1 LNDFTGR
8 ILTHVRLAAVLTA
21 ALVLAGVAASAPPT
35 AGVLVPGKS
44 LGGMRLGATKAEVER
59 LWGRAYGV
67 CRGCAAE
74 TWYFNYYAFQPRG
87 AAVEFRAGRV
97 AAIFTL
103 YEPVGWRT
111 PKGLA
116 LGDPAA
122 RITSLYG
129 GLLQRECGGY
139 SAFFLP
145 GRGVRTAFYVL
156 DDRLWAF
163 GLARTGLPLCR

>member
-1 LNDFTGR
+1 
-8 ILTHVRLAAVLTA
+8 VRLAAALAAA
-21 ALVLAGVAASAPPT
+21 ALSLVFPEHKAAFAAPPG

-44 LGGMRLGATKAEVER
+44 LGGLKLGATKAEVER

-67 CRGCAAE
+67 CRGCRAE

-87 AAVEFRAGRV
+87 AGVELRGGRV
-97 AAIFTL
+97 AAVFTL
-103 YEPVGWRT
+103 YQPPGWRT
-111 PKGLA
+111 TKGLV

-129 GLLQRECGGY
+129 ALVQRQCGGY
-139 SAFFLP
+139 SAFVLP
-145 GRGVRTAFYVL
+145 GRGVRTVLYVL

-163 GLARTGLPLCR
+163 GLARNGLPLCR

>member
-1 LNDFTGR
+1 M
-8 ILTHVRLAAVLTA
+8 RLAASLAA
-21 ALVLAGVAASAPPT
+21 ALALAGAAAAAPPT
-35 AGVLVPGKS
+35 TGVLVPGKS
-44 LGGMRLGATKAEVER
+44 LGGLKLGATKAEVER

-67 CRGCAAE
+67 CRGCPAE
-74 TWYFNYYAFQPRG
+74 TWYFNYYAFRPRG
-87 AAVEFRAGRV
+87 AGVEFRDGRV

-111 PKGLA
+111 PKGLV
-116 LGDPAA
+116 LGDPSA

-129 GLLQRECGGY
+129 SLLRRECGGY
-139 SAFFLP
+139 SAFVLP

-163 GLARTGLPLCR
+163 GLARDGLSLCR